1 MKVKL
6 KNIRKNPHRDYNLN
20 PLNAEKV
27 NRLKESIE
35 ETEFWDNILARKK
48 GDFYELAY
56 GHHRVKALEEIFD
69 EDYLIEIIVRDLND
83 DDMLKIMINENDN
96 WFGSSANK
104 HEALA
109 AAKKLH
115 PKYTDKEIAK
125 LLNISHYNLTAFNNV
140 TKAIDNDYMD
150 KNTINK
156 VDNYIN
162 LGTLSAAV
170 IKNKIEKNEI
180 EEVYKRAKQYSSK
193 SSLNKKDYE
202 NAFKDIQ
209 NEKTFL
215 KRDNKV
221 EEKKE
226 EIIHL
231 HQAISKTSQLVFSA
245 KVEVQKIIGFKNL
258 LNSNKDLFRAMRLVS
273 EIKDFIKISQPIL
286 EQSTDT
292 ENKTIDLES
301 KKFKNILS

>member
-6 KNIRKNPHRDYNLN
+6 KNIRNNPHRDFNLN

-48 GDFYELAY
+48 GDSYELAY
-56 GHHRVKALEEIFD
+56 GHHRVQALKEIFD

-104 HEALA
+104 HEAIA

-115 PKYTDKEIAK
+115 PKYTNKEIAK
-125 LLNISHYNLTAFNNV
+125 LLNISPHHLTAFSNV
-140 TKAIDNDYMD
+140 TKAIDNDYID
-150 KNTINK
+150 KNTINI
-156 VDNYIN
+156 VDNYVN
-162 LGTLSAAV
+162 LGKLSASV
-170 IKNKIEKNEI
+170 IKNKIEKNEV
-180 EEVYKRAKQYSSK
+180 EEVYKRARQYSSK
-193 SSLNKKDYE
+193 SYLKDKVFD

-215 KRDNKV
+215 KRDNKI

-286 EQSTDT
+286 KQSTHT

>member
-6 KNIRKNPHRDYNLN
+6 KNIRENPHRDYNLN

-27 NRLKESIE
+27 NKLKESIE

-48 GDFYELAY
+48 GDSYELAY
-56 GHHRVKALEEIFD
+56 GHHRVQALKEIFD

-109 AAKKLH
+109 AARKLY

-125 LLNISHYNLTAFNNV
+125 LLNIPYGNFAAFNNI
-140 TKAIDNDYMD
+140 TKAINNDCID
-150 KNTINK
+150 KNIFNK
-156 VDNYIN
+156 VNSYGD
-162 LGTLSAAV
+162 LGRLSTSV

-180 EEVYKRAKQYSSK
+180 EEVYERARQYSRQHHP
-193 SSLNKKDYE
+193 NAKDYD

-215 KRDNKV
+215 KKDNKI